1 MNHDL
6 PSLWK
11 SETVWAWN
19 HWITSLVARSGSEMT
34 CYWIAASEQWT
45 IPNAEYSFFDIHSL
59 EWSNLHL
66 SNWFRWKDYASMRLH
81 CFHSLVAER
90 TRQLSLSTRPA
101 FHSFDTLITP
111 THQPVKGS
119 EVFAIL
125 HGREYFVLIEAFRMY
140 WNERSIPVSRHY
152 PRSLSFLSP
161 NHTSIHLVSTLRL
174 THSSILLSHPQSH
187 SITPFNPLH
196 LCPILTHNRIPSL
209 VLVQPTLTKHRSIQY
224 NIA

>member
-111 THQPVKGS
+111 THHSVERSWSIRYSTQQG
-119 EVFAIL
+119 VF
-125 HGREYFVLIEAFRMY
+125 RVD
-140 WNERSIPVSRHY
+140 RSIPDVLKWTEYSCFSSLPPKPLLPLTQPYFHPSRIY
-152 PRSLSFLSP
+152 S
-161 NHTSIHLVSTLRL
+161 
-174 THSSILLSHPQSH
+174 
-187 SITPFNPLH
+187 
-196 LCPILTHNRIPSL
+196 
-209 VLVQPTLTKHRSIQY
+209 
-224 NIA
+224 